1 MIGFTSCMDNPNH
14 PGSEY
19 MPDMGHSIA
28 YEANVLTEYS
38 WNTWDD
44 ASIKKG
50 SGHSLIDLSHPGEPV
65 KGTIARGYA
74 GKASGDLNRANTM
87 VVQPNGSVP
96 YYYEDTEAGRAN
108 ATANLIN
115 NPYPITEAGL
125 EQGKELYDI
134 FCGICHGK
142 KMDGAGHLARDGSP
156 YIAAPKSFII
166 DEMIDAS
173 NGRFYH
179 AIMYGL
185 NVMGGYSDKLSY
197 EERWN
202 VIHYIRSVQAGVR
215 DAKYSALSNT
225 LNTGATPGANFK
237 PVATA
242 MSSSSHNHHGETHVE
257 GHDAGHNGNNHGD
270 HSHDAGH
277 EGTGHDMD
285 THNNDAGHGGAGH
298 NEVNQIQGAVQGA
311 TEEGEKKKE
320 KLGKRIKKAVK
331 KVIDKKKNKKDNN
344 DGGH

>member
-1 MIGFTSCMDNPNH
+1 MIGLTSCMDDPNNP
-14 PGSEY
+14 GTEY

-38 WNTWDD
+38 YNTWDE

-50 SGHSLIDLSHPGEPV
+50 SGHSLRDLSHPGKPV

-74 GKASGDLNRANTM
+74 GKASADLSRANSL
-87 VVQPNGSVP
+87 VIQPNGSVP

-115 NPYPITEAGL
+115 NPYPITAKGL
-125 EQGKELYDI
+125 EEGKELYDI

-142 KMDGAGHLARDGSP
+142 KMDGIGHLARDGSP
-156 YIAAPKSFII
+156 YQAAPKSFII

-173 NGRFYH
+173 NGRYYH

-185 NVMGGYSDKLSY
+185 NVMGGYSDKMSY

-202 VIHYIRSVQAGVR
+202 VIHYIRSVQAGLR
-215 DAKYSALSNT
+215 KAEYSELSNT
-225 LNTGATPGANFK
+225 LNTAATPGANFVK
-237 PVATA
+237 APIAGG
-242 MSSSSHNHHGETHVE
+242 SHDHHGSIHVE
-257 GHDAGHNGNNHGD
+257 GHDAGHNGDGHGD

-277 EGTGHDMD
+277 QGTGHDM
-285 THNNDAGHGGAGH
+285 NNHSQDAGHGGTH
-298 NEVNQIQGAVQGA
+298 NEVNQIQGAVQEA
-311 TEEGEKKKE
+311 TEEGKPKKE
-320 KLGKRIKKAVK
+320 RFKKIKKAVK
-331 KVIDKKKNKKDNN
+331 KVIGKDKG
-344 DGGH
+344 DGGL

>member
-1 MIGFTSCMDNPNH
+1 MDDPNK
-14 PGSEY
+14 PGKEY
-19 MPDMGHSIA
+19 MPDMAHSIA

-38 WNTWDD
+38 YNTWDD

-50 SGHSLIDLSHPGEPV
+50 SGHSLIDLSHPGKPV

-74 GKASGDLNRANTM
+74 GKASTDLNRANTM
-87 VVQPNGSVP
+87 VIQPNGSVP

-115 NPYPITEAGL
+115 NPYPITARGL
-125 EQGKELYDI
+125 EEGKELYDV

-156 YIAAPKSFII
+156 YIAVPKSFII

-173 NGRFYH
+173 NGRYYH

-202 VIHYIRSVQAGVR
+202 VIHYIRSVQAGLR
-215 DAKYSALSNT
+215 DAEYSENANT
-225 LNTGATPGANFK
+225 LNTAAIPGASIAK
-237 PVATA
+237 PVMAKN
-242 MSSSSHNHHGETHVE
+242 MDSHEHHDEMHGA
-257 GHDAGHNGNNHGD
+257 GHDAGHNGDDHGDHGHDAGQEGAGHDKDNHSND
-270 HSHDAGH
+270 HSHD
-277 EGTGHDMD
+277 
-285 THNNDAGHGGAGH
+285 N
-298 NEVNQIQGAVQGA
+298 
-311 TEEGEKKKE
+311 GE
-320 KLGKRIKKAVK
+320 
-331 KVIDKKKNKKDNN
+331 
-344 DGGH
+344 H

>member
-1 MIGFTSCMDNPNH
+1 MNLKQNIYILIFALVIGMTSCMDDPNH
-14 PGSEY
+14 PGTEY

-38 WNTWDD
+38 YNTWDD

-50 SGHSLIDLSHPGEPV
+50 SGHSLKDLSHPGKPV

-74 GKASGDLNRANTM
+74 GKATADLSRANSL
-87 VVQPNGSVP
+87 VVKPNGSVP

-108 ATANLIN
+108 ATATLLN
-115 NPYPITEAGL
+115 NPYPITEKGL
-125 EQGKELYDI
+125 AEGKELYDI

-173 NGRFYH
+173 NGRYYH

-185 NVMGGYSDKLSY
+185 NVMGGYSDKMSY

-202 VIHYIRSVQAGVR
+202 VIHYIRSVQAGLR
-215 DAKYSALSNT
+215 EAEYSESANT
-225 LNTGATPGANFK
+225 LNTAAIPGASVVK
-237 PVATA
+237 TVAA
-242 MSSSSHNHHGETHVE
+242 SMDAQNGHGGDHAE
-257 GHDAGHNGNNHGD
+257 GHDAVHGD
-270 HSHDAGH
+270 HSHDEADH
-277 EGTGHDMD
+277 SH
-285 THNNDAGHGGAGH
+285 
-298 NEVNQIQGAVQGA
+298 
-311 TEEGEKKKE
+311 
-320 KLGKRIKKAVK
+320 
-331 KVIDKKKNKKDNN
+331 